1 MVCPVSTPES
11 QLDRLSDASC
21 SRYKH
26 DNFINKLQSSNLFNL
41 RYNNKDIIKM
51 YIVIIIINA
60 NHHDNEKGLAQSL
73 I

>member
-11 QLDRLSDASC
+11 QLDRLSDASY
-21 SRYKH
+21 SRYKQH
-26 DNFINKLQSSNLFNL
+26 KSFINKLQSSKL

-51 YIVIIIINA
+51 YIVIIIIINA